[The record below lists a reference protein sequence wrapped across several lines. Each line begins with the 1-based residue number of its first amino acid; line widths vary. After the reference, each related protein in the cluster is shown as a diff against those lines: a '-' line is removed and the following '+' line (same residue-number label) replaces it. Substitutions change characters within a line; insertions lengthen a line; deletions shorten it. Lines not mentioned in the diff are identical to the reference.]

1 MISTSDPPS
10 RPPPALRARFLRW
23 ARGPTFSRDI
33 AFVLVFKL
41 ILLMALKYAFFNHPQ
56 AENMNM
62 PPAEVARAI
71 LSVSAPSATNPHQG
85 QPGQPG
91 DNQGDQNAH

>member
-1 MISTSDPPS
+1 MISTSDRPS
-10 RPPPALRARFLRW
+10 QSPPALRARFLRW

-33 AFVLVFKL
+33 TFVLAFKL

-62 PPAEVARAI
+62 SPAEVTRAI
-71 LSVSAPSATNPHQG
+71 LSVSVPSATNAHQG
-85 QPGQPG
+85 QPGHQADP
-91 DNQGDQNAH
+91 QGDQNAH